1 VIENESKRV
10 IPRKVMARVP
20 DDILQKDLERYRKRA
35 IELGATDAKIIP
47 AEMVSMDER
56 VIAKCVY
63 PRCTFYGTNAHCP
76 PYAMDIELAR
86 KVIKN
91 FRHALFLWIKIPSDI
106 IAGHEGSRN
115 IVPWSRKTHEIV
127 SKIESEAF
135 FDGYKL
141 ALGFA
146 AGSCKTMFCPNLEC
160 SALTPGQ
167 SCRQSLKAR
176 SAMEAVGMDVM
187 DLAVK
192 VGLDVYPIGA
202 SVSSSDV
209 PHGFR
214 FAIVFID

>member
-1 VIENESKRV
+1 MMENGGRRV
-10 IPRKVMARVP
+10 IPRKVSVRVP
-20 DDILQKDLERYRKRA
+20 DDVLQEDLEKYRKMA

-47 AEMVSMDER
+47 AEMVSIDDR
-56 VIAKCVY
+56 VIAKCAY

-76 PYAMDIELAR
+76 PYTMDIERAR
-86 KVIKN
+86 KVVSN
-91 FRHALFLWIKIPSDI
+91 FRYAIFLWIKVPSDI
-106 IAGHEGSRN
+106 IAGREGARN
-115 IVPWSRKTHEIV
+115 ILPWSRKTHEIV
-127 SKIESEAF
+127 SRIESEAF

-146 AGSCKTMFCPNLEC
+146 AGSCKTVFCPNLEC

-167 SCRQSLKAR
+167 SCRHSLKAR

-187 DLAVK
+187 NLAAK
-192 VGLDVYPIGA
+192 VGLDVYPIGPV
-202 SVSSSDV
+202 VSPSDV